1 MNLLIRLKSPKKPTP
16 TPSPIVPTPAHEP
29 TPIPKTTPTSVDWRR
44 RFMPVATPAAPRQDG
59 YSHEQAQIIC
69 AFQAQL
75 ERAGVW
81 DVEALRIT
89 LRCVRTAPYFCP
101 LWAVEAFYRAA
112 VVPAAA

>member
-1 MNLLIRLKSPKKPTP
+1 MNLFARFQSTPEPAPKPTP
-16 TPSPIVPTPAHEP
+16 PSPSPTPA
-29 TPIPKTTPTSVDWRR
+29 PKQPTSVDWRR
-44 RFMPVATPAAPRQDG
+44 RFMPVATPAPRQDG

-75 ERAGVW
+75 ERAGTW

-112 VVPAAA
+112 AVVPAAA